1 MIGSEG
7 GHNVIQACMKIYFN
21 VYLCKGVLVF
31 LGLNKW
37 LHVYLGILIILY
49 GTVIWLAAKFLQFV
63 VFLFAVLLSFFIYTI
78 SFYFGKLL
86 KGRVIPIFAKKG

>member
-1 MIGSEG
+1 
-7 GHNVIQACMKIYFN
+7 
-21 VYLCKGVLVF
+21 VF
-31 LGLNKW
+31 IGLNKW
-37 LHVYLGILIILY
+37 LHANMGMLVVLY
-49 GTVIWLAAKFLQFV
+49 GAVIWFAAKFLQIV